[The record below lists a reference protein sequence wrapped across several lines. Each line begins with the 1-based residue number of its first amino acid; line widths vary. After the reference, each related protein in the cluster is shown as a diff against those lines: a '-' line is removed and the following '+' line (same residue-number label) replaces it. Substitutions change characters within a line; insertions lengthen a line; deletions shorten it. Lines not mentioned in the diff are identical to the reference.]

1 MSLWFPS
8 SHGFVICNLT
18 PHSFWAHPFPAVP
31 PASLRVS
38 PPNSLLSPLSVSQG
52 PKSVAL
58 TEVGPRFE
66 LKLYRIQLGT
76 MDQPH
81 AELEW
86 VARSFTR
93 SAKKAK
99 LAAAEEPEAE

>member
-1 MSLWFPS
+1 M
-8 SHGFVICNLT
+8 
-18 PHSFWAHPFPAVP
+18 
-31 PASLRVS
+31 
-38 PPNSLLSPLSVSQG
+38 
-52 PKSVAL
+52 AL